1 MIDKKLVKTKISSI
15 QNNLEQLKRFENLSF
30 NEVVENYDTHKIVER
45 IIELLI
51 NEAIDINQHFI
62 SESKLNKLS
71 FDFKESFLLMEKLDV
86 YPGSFAKKISLSV
99 GLRNILVHQ
108 YNRLD
113 EKIFYT
119 SIKDCLKQYSQYC
132 RYILKFLS

>member
-1 MIDKKLVKTKISSI
+1 MIDKKLVKTKINSI

-30 NEVVENYDTHKIVER
+30 EKVVENYDTHKIVER

-71 FDFKESFLLMEKLDV
+71 FDFKESFLLMEKLNI
-86 YPGSFAKKISLSV
+86 YPKSFAQEISLSV

-113 EKIFYT
+113 EKVFYT

>member
-1 MIDKKLVKTKISSI
+1 MIDKKLIKTKISSI

-30 NEVVENYDTHKIVER
+30 DEVVENYDTHKIVER

-71 FDFKESFLLMEKLDV
+71 FDFKESFLLLEKLNV
-86 YPGSFAKKISLSV
+86 YPKSFAQEISLSV

>member
-71 FDFKESFLLMEKLDV
+71 FDFKESFLLLEKLNV
-86 YPGSFAKKISLSV
+86 YPKSFAQEISLSV